1 MKSFLAF
8 FWAAL
13 KNPLQV
19 STMFETGDTATE
31 VLTSAVPSHPS
42 GMVVEL
48 GVGTGAIT
56 KTLAKKVSDPTKYL
70 GIELNEELV
79 EFVQERFP
87 NLRFVQDS
95 AEHFPKHLSKGQK
108 VSAVVS
114 SLPWSVMPQ
123 KAVPAILDAIADSL
137 AEDGVFS
144 TYMTLHVLKTPAG
157 KRFQEHLN
165 KNFSMVDTKVVIEN
179 LPPAKIFIARK

>member
-1 MKSFLAF
+1 MRSFLAF

-19 STMFETGDTATE
+19 STMFETGQTATDT
-31 VLTSAVPSHPS
+31 LIDAVPSHPN
-42 GMVVEL
+42 GIVVEL

-56 KTLAKKVSDPTKYL
+56 KTLSKKVNDPSKYI
-70 GIELNEELV
+70 GFELSEDLI

-87 NLRFVQDS
+87 QLRFVKDS
-95 AEHFPKHLSKGQK
+95 AEHFPKYLKGQK
-108 VSAVVS
+108 VAAVVS
-114 SLPWSVMPQ
+114 SLPWSVMPP
-123 KAVPAILDAIADSL
+123 KAVPVILDAIAENL
-137 AEDGVFS
+137 APGGVFT

-157 KRFQEHLN
+157 RRFQQHMN
-165 KNFSMVDTKVVIEN
+165 KNFSGIETKVILEN